1 MPGRVVHFYFD
12 PISPYA
18 WLASKELAR
27 IEAAGLAVECRP
39 ILFAALLNAHGQK
52 GPAEIPA
59 KRAYTFRDVL
69 RLATQKGLKVEGPP
83 THPFNPLRALRVC
96 IAVEGIRER
105 QRFALALMDGAW
117 AGGLD
122 LTNTSVLAAIA
133 TNCGLDAA
141 TLLAQSELPDIKAR
155 LLEATQ
161 QAIQMGVFGVPSF
174 VLDGQIYWG
183 ADRVDTLLWASQG
196 HWIDESQLD
205 LVLSRQASAQR

>member
-1 MPGRVVHFYFD
+1 MSGRVVHFYFD

-18 WLASKELAR
+18 WLASKELPR
-27 IEAAGLAVECRP
+27 IEAAGLAVECQP

-83 THPFNPLRALRVC
+83 THPFNPLRALRMC
-96 IAVEGIRER
+96 IAIENAQAR

-117 AGGLD
+117 GSGLD
-122 LTNTSVLAAIA
+122 LTSAPVLAAIA
-133 TNCGLDAA
+133 AECGLDGAA
-141 TLLAQSELPDIKAR
+141 LLKLSELPDIKAR
-155 LLEATQ
+155 LLDATQ
-161 QAIQMGVFGVPSF
+161 QAIQIGVFGVPSF
-174 VLDGQIYWG
+174 VLDGEIYWG

-196 HWIDESQLD
+196 HRVDESRLNA
-205 LVLSRQASAQR
+205 VLSRQASAQR

>member
-1 MPGRVVHFYFD
+1 MPAGSVQFYFD

-18 WLASKELAR
+18 WLASKDLAR
-27 IEAAGLAVECRP
+27 IEAAGLEVECQP

-69 RLATQKGLKVEGPP
+69 RLAAQKGLNVAGPP
-83 THPFNPLRALRVC
+83 THPFNPLRALRLC
-96 IAVEGIRER
+96 IAVEDVRQR

-122 LTNTSVLAAIA
+122 LTDTSVLAAIA
-133 TNCGLDAA
+133 ADCGLDAA
-141 TLLAQSELPDIKAR
+141 ALLVQSEQTDIKAR
-155 LLEATQ
+155 LLAATQ
-161 QAIQMGVFGVPSF
+161 QAIQIGVFGVPSF
-174 VLDGQIYWG
+174 VLDGEIYWG

-196 HWIDESQLD
+196 HRIDESQLD
-205 LVLSRQASAQR
+205 VVLSRQASAKR